1 MEENDDMQVIV
12 LLNKTITLKK
22 IDKVKMIRVKDDNY
36 NLLILKD
43 YWPVLG
49 EINGSVYIDGDDT
62 ITYENI
68 KGFYTLSH
76 NIFRLIIIEDN
87 KE

>member
-36 NLLILKD
+36 NILILKD

-49 EINGSVYIDGDDT
+49 EINGSVYIDGEEA
-62 ITYENI
+62 IAYENI

-76 NIFRLIIIEDN
+76 NIFRLIIIED